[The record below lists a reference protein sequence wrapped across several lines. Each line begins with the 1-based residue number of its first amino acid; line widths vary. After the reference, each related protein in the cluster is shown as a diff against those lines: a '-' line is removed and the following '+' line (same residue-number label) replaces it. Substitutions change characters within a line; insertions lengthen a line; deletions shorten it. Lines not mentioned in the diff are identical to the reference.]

1 MNDKIYIISGTNRQ
15 QAVSIQVAKIYQQ
28 EFTSLGVE
36 SEIID
41 LRELP
46 ADYIV
51 SGLYDNAGREEVTN
65 DFRRK
70 MREGKKFV
78 FVIAEY
84 NGSFPGVLKA
94 FIDGLEF
101 PDSFMNKKCALVGL
115 SAGDQGAVLA
125 MSHLTD
131 ILNYCGAHVLAKKP
145 KLGMISKNMEA
156 GVITNERYTKH
167 IKMQVQQLLDF

>member
-1 MNDKIYIISGTNRQ
+1 MKEKIYIISGTNRQ
-15 QAVSIQVAKIYQQ
+15 QAVSLQVANVYLQ
-28 EFTSLGVE
+28 EFKALGVDC
-36 SEIID
+36 EIID
-41 LRELP
+41 LQQLP
-46 ADYIV
+46 ADYLF
-51 SGLYDNAGREEVTN
+51 SGLYENAGKNEIAN
-65 DFRRK
+65 KFRAQMK
-70 MREGKKFV
+70 EGSKFV

-145 KLGMISKNMEA
+145 KLAIISKNMEN
-156 GVITNERYTKH
+156 GVITNERYMKH

>member
-15 QAVSIQVAKIYQQ
+15 QAVSIQVAKVYQQ
-28 EFTSLGVE
+28 EFKTLGMDA
-36 SEIID
+36 EIID
-41 LRELP
+41 LRQLP
-46 ADYIV
+46 ADYLF
-51 SGLYDNAGREEVTN
+51 SGLYENAGKSEITV
-65 DFRRK
+65 DFRNK
-70 MREGKKFV
+70 MKEGKKFV

-101 PDSFMNKKCALVGL
+101 PDSFTNKKCALVGL

-145 KLGMISKNMEA
+145 KLASIGAHIQD
-156 GVITNERYTKH
+156 GVITNERYIKH
-167 IKMQVQQLLDF
+167 IKLQVQQLLDF

>member
-1 MNDKIYIISGTNRQ
+1 MSNPIYIISGTNRD
-15 QAVSIQVAKIYQQ
+15 QAVSLDVAKVYQQ
-28 EFTSLGVE
+28 EFKSIGVE
-36 SEIID
+36 AEIID
-41 LRELP
+41 LQQLP
-46 ADYIV
+46 SDYLF
-51 SGLYDNAGREEVTN
+51 SGLYENAGKNEVVN
-65 DFRRK
+65 GFRDK
-70 MREGKKFV
+70 MKEGNKFV
-78 FVIAEY
+78 FVVAEY

-145 KLGMISKNMEA
+145 KLGIISNNMEA
-156 GVITNERYTKH
+156 GEITNERYTKH
-167 IKMQVQQLLDF
+167 IRMQVQQLLDF

>member
-1 MNDKIYIISGTNRQ
+1 MNDNIYIISGTNRQ
-15 QAVSIQVAKIYQQ
+15 QAISIQVANVYQQ
-28 EFTSLGVE
+28 EFKALGVE
-36 SEIID
+36 AEIID

-46 ADYIV
+46 ADYLF
-51 SGLYDNAGREEVTN
+51 SGLYENAGKSEGTIG
-65 DFRRK
+65 FRKK
-70 MREGKKFV
+70 MKEGVKFV

-101 PDSFMNKKCALVGL
+101 PDSFTNKKCALVGV
-115 SAGDQGAVLA
+115 SAGEQGAVLA

-145 KLGMISKNMEA
+145 KLASIVAYMQDGI
-156 GVITNERYTKH
+156 ITNERYMKH
-167 IKMQVQQLLDF
+167 IKLQVQQLLDF

>member
-1 MNDKIYIISGTNRQ
+1 MKDKVYIVSGTNRQ
-15 QAVSIQVAKIYQQ
+15 QGVSIQVAKVYQL
-28 EFTSLGVE
+28 EFKALGIDA
-36 SEIID
+36 EIID

-46 ADYIV
+46 ADYLF
-51 SGLYDNAGREEVTN
+51 SGLYENAGKSGITKE
-65 DFRRK
+65 FRKK

-101 PDSFMNKKCALVGL
+101 PDSFTNKKCALVGL
-115 SAGDQGAVLA
+115 SAGEQGAVLA

-145 KLGMISKNMEA
+145 KLASIGAFIKDGE
-156 GVITNERYTKH
+156 ITSERYMKH
-167 IKMQVQQLLDF
+167 IKLQVQQLLDF